1 MIFRFKLR
9 FDFYFQVQTHPVPV
23 ISIFLKQRESLQ
35 AGVIF
40 WKKQVLLYFVFLLL
54 NKFAKAI
61 GALGMGF
68 TSVLFG
74 AFGALG
80 YFAFGEETKDIITTN
95 LGPDVISAMV

>member
-1 MIFRFKLR
+1 
-9 FDFYFQVQTHPVPV
+9 
-23 ISIFLKQRESLQ
+23 
-35 AGVIF
+35 
-40 WKKQVLLYFVFLLL
+40 
-54 NKFAKAI
+54 
-61 GALGMGF
+61 MGF